1 MSDIASLLTAVA
13 ALIVAVGALYLIVRL
28 SKAVDAMVEYMK
40 KDDN

>member
-28 SKAVDAMVEYMK
+28 SKAVDVMVEYMK
-40 KDDN
+40 KDDD

>member
-40 KDDN
+40 KDDD